1 MRNENCLCPHTPHM
15 LRHAASQSS
24 PTVVLCAHSPN
35 DPPVNTTPRERVL
48 TRMIAA
54 ALSVVFS
61 LALASSAQAQVAG
74 AKTVSAKLPAPDKI
88 VADYLKA
95 VGGKKRLQSIQD
107 ATYEWNVEGQ
117 QDARARTSL
126 KAPASSRTDAIF
138 SNGETND
145 AANARTA
152 WARTTDGTLST
163 LTDREAHAA
172 RLRAALDASH
182 LVDYKKQDALARTA
196 GVEQLASEPAY
207 VVEFSRR
214 NGARL
219 RYYFG
224 ASSKLLLQISDE
236 ARGQTVRFSDYR
248 PAQNGAIEPHRV
260 ETTARDGSTVKLTL
274 REARYNTALG
284 DNLFEPP
291 SDAALNVVELMR
303 EVGRNQKDD
312 DERVS
317 QYTYTRKQTEREIN
331 DKGELKKETIRVYEV
346 YPVANAGEV
355 EKLISE
361 GGVALTPERAAKEEK
376 RVAEEIEKLEHE
388 KEKRKEKKERER
400 AEAAKKGKAADED
413 DPGLSTFLR
422 VSEFV
427 SPRRERFR
435 ERDAIV
441 FDFRARPGYKTQSR
455 EESIVSKLAGVVWI
469 DPADKQIMRL
479 EARLVEGYKVAGGL
493 VASLRPGSAMIFE
506 QTRLA
511 DGVWLPKFEQVNFA
525 AKLFLFA
532 GIRLDATREY
542 SNYKRFATAGA
553 EKLDAPKTPPPT
565 PPPTPARN

>member
-1 MRNENCLCPHTPHM
+1 MRKENSARASKLPFTTLPPSSNVSRAHTPE
-15 LRHAASQSS
+15 A
-24 PTVVLCAHSPN
+24 
-35 DPPVNTTPRERVL
+35 PPLNAPPRARVL
-48 TRMIAA
+48 TRMIAV
-54 ALSVVFS
+54 ALSVVFT
-61 LALASSAQAQVAG
+61 LTLASSAHAQAGGVRPA
-74 AKTVSAKLPAPDKI
+74 SLKLIAPDRI

-107 ATYEWNVEGQ
+107 ATYEWNVEGLSES
-117 QDARARTSL
+117 RARTSL
-126 KAPASSRTDAIF
+126 KAPASSRIDVIPPG
-138 SNGETND
+138 GETNE

-152 WARTTDGTLST
+152 WARSPDGTLST

-172 RLRAALDASH
+172 RLRAALDASR
-182 LVDYKKQDALARTA
+182 LVDYKKQDVLARTA
-196 GVEQLASEPAY
+196 NVEQLGGGPAY

-224 ASSKLLLQISDE
+224 ASSKLLLQITDE
-236 ARGQTVRFSDYR
+236 ARGQTVRLSDYR
-248 PAQNGAIEPHRV
+248 PAQNGVMEPHRV
-260 ETTARDGSTVKLTL
+260 ETTARDGSTVKLSL
-274 REARYNTALG
+274 REARYNSGLT

-317 QYTYTRKQTEREIN
+317 QYTYTRRQTEREIN
-331 DKGELKKETIRVYEV
+331 DKGELKKETIKVYEV

-355 EKLISE
+355 EKLVSE
-361 GGVALTPERAAKEEK
+361 GGVPLSPERMAKEEK
-376 RVAEEIEKLEHE
+376 RVAEEIEKLERE
-388 KEKRKEKKERER
+388 REKRKEKKERER
-400 AEAAKKGKAADED
+400 AEAAKKGKAQDED

-422 VSEFV
+422 VCEFV

-435 ERDAIV
+435 ERETIV

-511 DGVWLPKFEQVNFA
+511 DGVWLPKFEQINFA

-542 SNYKRFATAGA
+542 SNYKRFATAGD
-553 EKLDAPKTPPPT
+553 EKLDSPKTPPPGM
-565 PPPTPARN
+565 P

>member
-1 MRNENCLCPHTPHM
+1 
-15 LRHAASQSS
+15 
-24 PTVVLCAHSPN
+24 V
-35 DPPVNTTPRERVL
+35 
-48 TRMIAA
+48 IAA
-54 ALSVVFS
+54 ALSFVFT
-61 LALASSAQAQVAG
+61 LALAASAHAQASG
-74 AKTVSAKLPAPDKI
+74 AKSVPAKLPAPDRV
-88 VADYLKA
+88 VADYLRA
-95 VGGKKRLQSIQD
+95 VGGKKRLQAIQD
-107 ATYEWNVEGQ
+107 ATCEWGVDGQ

-126 KAPASSRTDAIF
+126 KAPASSRTDVIL

-152 WARTTDGTLST
+152 WARTPDGTLST

-182 LVDYKKQDALARTA
+182 LVDYKKQDVLARTA
-196 GVEQLASEPAY
+196 SVEQAGGEPAY

-224 ASSKLLLQISDE
+224 TSSKLLLQISDD
-236 ARGQTVRFSDYR
+236 ARSQTTRFSDYR
-248 PAQNGAIEPHRV
+248 PAQSGALEPHRV
-260 ETTARDGSTVKLTL
+260 ETTARDGSTVRLTL
-274 REARYNTALG
+274 REARYNTGLT

-303 EVGRNQKDD
+303 EVGRNQKED

-331 DKGELKKETIRVYEV
+331 DKGEVKKETIKVYEV

-355 EKLISE
+355 EKLVSE
-361 GGVALTPERAAKEEK
+361 NGAPLAPERAAKEEK
-376 RVAEEIEKLEHE
+376 RVAEEIEKLERE
-388 KEKRKEKKERER
+388 REKRKEKKERER
-400 AEAAKKGKAADED
+400 AEAAKRGRAQDED
-413 DPGLSTFLR
+413 DPGLSTFLL
-422 VSEFV
+422 VCEFV

-435 ERDAIV
+435 DRDAIV
-441 FDFRARPGYKTQSR
+441 FDFRARPGYKPHSSM
-455 EESIVSKLAGVVWI
+455 EAIVSKLAGVVWI

-493 VASLRPGSAMIFE
+493 VASLRSGSAMTFE

-511 DGVWLPKFEQVNFA
+511 DGVWLPKFEQVNFS

-532 GIRLDATREY
+532 GFRLDATREY
-542 SNYKRFATAGA
+542 SNYKRFATAGD
-553 EKLDAPKTPPPT
+553 EKLDAPKVPPPT
-565 PPPTPARN
+565 PTPTPTLN

>member
-1 MRNENCLCPHTPHM
+1 MRKENYTRADKPPHSIFQP
-15 LRHAASQSS
+15 SS
-24 PTVVLCAHSPN
+24 SVVRVHTFDATLVIA
-35 DPPVNTTPRERVL
+35 TLRERVL

-54 ALSVVFS
+54 ALSFVFT
-61 LALASSAQAQVAG
+61 LALAASAHAQVAG
-74 AKTVSAKLPAPDKI
+74 AKSVPTKLPAPDKI
-88 VADYLKA
+88 VADYVKA
-95 VGGKKRLQSIQD
+95 IGGKKRLQSIQD
-107 ATYEWNVEGQ
+107 ATYEWGVEGQ
-117 QDARARTSL
+117 QDARARTST
-126 KAPASSRTDAIF
+126 KAPASSRTDLIL

-152 WARTTDGTLST
+152 WARTSEGTLGT

-182 LVDYKKQDALARTA
+182 LVDYKKQDVLARTA
-196 GVEQLASEPAY
+196 AVEQTGNEPAY

-224 ASSKLLLQISDE
+224 ATSKLLLQISDE
-236 ARGQTVRFSDYR
+236 ARAQTTRFFDYR
-248 PAQNGAIEPHRV
+248 PAQNGATEPHRV
-260 ETTARDGSTVKLTL
+260 ETTARDGSTVRLAL
-274 REARYNTALG
+274 RESRYNTGLT

-355 EKLISE
+355 EKLVSE

-376 RVAEEIEKLEHE
+376 RVAEEIEKRERE
-388 KEKRKEKKERER
+388 REKRKEKKERER
-400 AEAAKKGKAADED
+400 AADAKKGKAEGED

-422 VSEFV
+422 VCEFV

-441 FDFRARPGYKTQSR
+441 FDFRARPGYKTKSR

-479 EARLVEGYKVAGGL
+479 EARLVEGYKIAGGL

-525 AKLFLFA
+525 AKIFIFA

-542 SNYKRFATAGA
+542 SNYKRFATAGD
-553 EKLDAPKTPPPT
+553 EKLDAPKSPPPGE
-565 PPPTPARN
+565 P

>member
-1 MRNENCLCPHTPHM
+1 MF
-15 LRHAASQSS
+15 
-24 PTVVLCAHSPN
+24 
-35 DPPVNTTPRERVL
+35 
-48 TRMIAA
+48 AA

-61 LALASSAQAQVAG
+61 LALASSAQAQASG
-74 AKTVSAKLPAPDKI
+74 AKAVATKLPAPDKI

-95 VGGKKRLQSIQD
+95 VGGKKRVQSIQD

-126 KAPASSRTDAIF
+126 KAPASSRVDVIF
-138 SNGETND
+138 SSGETND

-152 WARTTDGTLST
+152 WARTPDGTLST

-182 LVDYKKQDALARTA
+182 LVDYKKQDVLARTA
-196 GVEQLASEPAY
+196 GVEQLAGEPAY

-236 ARGQTVRFSDYR
+236 ARGQTTRFSDYR
-248 PAQNGAIEPHRV
+248 PAQNGALEPHHV
-260 ETTARDGSTVKLTL
+260 ETTARDGATVKLTL

-331 DKGELKKETIRVYEV
+331 DKGEVKKETIRVYEV

-361 GGVALTPERAAKEEK
+361 GGVPLTPERMAKEEK

-435 ERDAIV
+435 ERDTIV

-455 EESIVSKLAGVVWI
+455 EESVVSKLAGVVWI

-511 DGVWLPKFEQVNFA
+511 DGVWLPKFEQINFA
-525 AKLFLFA
+525 AKLFIFA

-542 SNYKRFATAGA
+542 SNYKRFATAGE

-565 PPPTPARN
+565 PPES

>member
-1 MRNENCLCPHTPHM
+1 MRKEKHTRTNKFPQAV
-15 LRHAASQSS
+15 LQLSSGIGRARTPDAA
-24 PTVVLCAHSPN
+24 L
-35 DPPVNTTPRERVL
+35 VNATPGARVL

-54 ALSVVFS
+54 ALSFVFA
-61 LALASSAQAQVAG
+61 LALAASAHAQASG
-74 AKTVSAKLPAPDKI
+74 AKPASATKLPAPDRV
-88 VADYLKA
+88 VAEYLKA

-107 ATYEWNVEGQ
+107 ATYEWGVEGQ
-117 QDARARTSL
+117 PESSARTAT
-126 KAPASSRTDAIF
+126 KAPASSRTDLILA
-138 SNGETND
+138 SGETNE

-152 WARTTDGTLST
+152 WARTPDGTLST

-172 RLRAALDASH
+172 RLRAALDASR
-182 LVDYKKQDALARTA
+182 LVDYKKQDVLARTA
-196 GVEQLASEPAY
+196 ALEQAANEPAY

-219 RYYFG
+219 RYHFG

-236 ARGQTVRFSDYR
+236 ARGQTTRFSDYR
-248 PAQNGAIEPHRV
+248 PAQNGALEPHRV
-260 ETTARDGSTVKLTL
+260 ETVARDGSTVKLAL
-274 REARYNTALG
+274 RAARYNTGLG

-303 EVGRNQKDD
+303 EVSRNQKED

-331 DKGELKKETIRVYEV
+331 DRGEVKRETVRVYEV
-346 YPVANAGEV
+346 YPVANAGDV
-355 EKLISE
+355 EKLVSE
-361 GGVALTPERAAKEEK
+361 NGVALTPERAAKEEK
-376 RVAEEIEKLEHE
+376 RVAEEIERRERERDKRR
-388 KEKRKEKKERER
+388 EKRERER
-400 AEAAKKGKAADED
+400 AGGARKGRGEGED

-422 VSEFV
+422 VCEFV

-435 ERDAIV
+435 DRAAIV

-469 DPADKQIMRL
+469 DPADKRIMRL

-511 DGVWLPKFEQVNFA
+511 DGVWLPKYEQINFA
-525 AKLFLFA
+525 AKLFIFA
-532 GIRLDATREY
+532 GIQLDATREY
-542 SNYKRFATAGA
+542 SNYKRFTTAGD

-565 PPPTPARN
+565 PPPAPARH

>member
-1 MRNENCLCPHTPHM
+1 MRNENCLRPHAPHM
-15 LRHAASQSS
+15 LRHAAPESS
-24 PTVVLCAHSPN
+24 PTDVRAHPPN
-35 DPPVNTTPRERVL
+35 DPPVNKTPRARVL

-54 ALSVVFS
+54 VLSVVFS

-74 AKTVSAKLPAPDKI
+74 AKTVATKLPAPDKI

-117 QDARARTSL
+117 QDARARTSF
-126 KAPASSRTDAIF
+126 KAPASSRIDVIL

-152 WARTTDGTLST
+152 WARTPDGTLST

-172 RLRAALDASH
+172 RLRAALDASR
-182 LVDYKKQDALARTA
+182 LVDYKKQDVLARTA
-196 GVEQLASEPAY
+196 NVEQLGNEPAY

-224 ASSKLLLQISDE
+224 ASSKLLLRISDD
-236 ARGQTVRFSDYR
+236 ARGQTTRFSDYR
-248 PAQNGAIEPHRV
+248 PTQNGALEPHHV

-274 REARYNTALG
+274 REARYNSGLG

-331 DKGELKKETIRVYEV
+331 DKGEVKKETIKVYEV

-355 EKLISE
+355 EKLVSE
-361 GGVALTPERAAKEEK
+361 DGVALTPERAAKEEK

-400 AEAAKKGKAADED
+400 AEAAKKGKAAEEV

-506 QTRLA
+506 QTRLG

-525 AKLFLFA
+525 AKLFIFA

-542 SNYKRFATAGA
+542 SNYKRFATAGE
-553 EKLDAPKTPPPT
+553 EKLDAPKTPPPES
-565 PPPTPARN
+565 

>member
-1 MRNENCLCPHTPHM
+1 VP
-15 LRHAASQSS
+15 SI
-24 PTVVLCAHSPN
+24 N
-35 DPPVNTTPRERVL
+35 DQPVNATPRARVL
-48 TRMIAA
+48 TRVFAA
-54 ALSVVFS
+54 ALSFVFT
-61 LALASSAQAQVAG
+61 LALASNAQAQAAG
-74 AKTVSAKLPAPDKI
+74 AKTVPAKLPAPDR
-88 VADYLKA
+88 VVSDYLKT
-95 VGGKKRLQSIQD
+95 VGGRKRLQSIQD
-107 ATYEWNVEGQ
+107 ATYEWGVGGQ
-117 QDARARTSL
+117 PDARARTSL
-126 KAPASSRTDAIF
+126 KAPASSRTDLILTG
-138 SNGETND
+138 GETND

-152 WARTTDGTLST
+152 WARTSGGTLST

-182 LVDYKKQDALARTA
+182 LVDYKKQDVLARTA
-196 GVEQLASEPAY
+196 AVEQLAGEPAY

-224 ASSKLLLQISDE
+224 ASSKLLLQITDD
-236 ARGQTVRFSDYR
+236 ARAQTTRFSDYR
-248 PAQNGAIEPHRV
+248 PAQNGALEPHRV
-260 ETTARDGSTVKLTL
+260 ETTARDGSTIRLAL
-274 REARYNTALG
+274 REARYNTGLG

-291 SDAALNVVELMR
+291 GDAALNVVELMR
-303 EVGRNQKDD
+303 EVARNQKDD

-331 DKGELKKETIRVYEV
+331 DRGELKKETIKVYEV

-355 EKLISE
+355 EKLVSE
-361 GGVALTPERAAKEEK
+361 GGVPLTPERAAKEEK
-376 RVAEEIEKLEHE
+376 RVGEEIEKLERE
-388 KEKRKEKKERER
+388 RGKRKEKQERER
-400 AEAAKKGKAADED
+400 AEAAKKGRAEGED

-435 ERDAIV
+435 ERETIV
-441 FDFRARPGYKTQSR
+441 FDFRARPGYKPQSR

-511 DGVWLPKFEQVNFA
+511 DGVWLPKFEQINFA
-525 AKLFLFA
+525 AKLFIFA

-542 SNYKRFATAGA
+542 SNYKRFATAGD

-565 PPPTPARN
+565 PPPAPNLN

>member
-1 MRNENCLCPHTPHM
+1 MRKQNHTRAHE
-15 LRHAASQSS
+15 LTSTILQSS
-24 PTVVLCAHSPN
+24 PGARRASVPDASTVNA
-35 DPPVNTTPRERVL
+35 TPRARVL
-48 TRMIAA
+48 TVMIAA
-54 ALSVVFS
+54 ALSFVFA
-61 LALASSAQAQVAG
+61 LALAAPAHAQAGG
-74 AKTVSAKLPAPDKI
+74 AKSVPAKLPAPDRV
-88 VADYLKA
+88 VADYLKT

-107 ATYEWNVEGQ
+107 ATYEWSVKGQ
-117 QDARARTSL
+117 ADARARTST
-126 KAPASSRTDAIF
+126 KAPASSRTDLIL
-138 SNGETND
+138 SSGETND

-152 WARTTDGTLST
+152 WARTPAGALST

-172 RLRAALDASH
+172 RLRAALDASR
-182 LVDYKKQDALARTA
+182 LVDYKKQDVLARTA
-196 GVEQLASEPAY
+196 AVERAGDEPAY

-224 ASSKLLLQISDE
+224 ASSKLLLQISDD
-236 ARGQTVRFSDYR
+236 ARGQTTRFADYR
-248 PAQNGAIEPHRV
+248 PAQNGALEPHRV
-260 ETTARDGSTVKLTL
+260 ETTARDGSTVRLAL
-274 REARYNTALG
+274 REARYNTGLT

-303 EVGRNQKDD
+303 EVGRNQKDA

-331 DKGELKKETIRVYEV
+331 DRGELKKETVRVYEV

-355 EKLISE
+355 EKLVSE
-361 GGVALTPERAAKEEK
+361 NGVPLTPERAAKEEK
-376 RVAEEIEKLEHE
+376 RVADEIEKLERE
-388 KEKRKEKKERER
+388 REKRKEKKERER
-400 AEAAKKGKAADED
+400 AEGAKKGKAEGED

-422 VSEFV
+422 VCEFV

-435 ERDAIV
+435 DRDAIV
-441 FDFRARPGYKTQSR
+441 FDFRARPGFKPR
-455 EESIVSKLAGVVWI
+455 GRDESIVSKLAGVVWI
-469 DPADKQIMRL
+469 DPTEKQIMRL

-532 GIRLDATREY
+532 GFRLDATREY
-542 SNYKRFATAGA
+542 SNYKRFSTAGD
-553 EKLDAPKTPPPT
+553 EKLDAPKTPPPS
-565 PPPTPARN
+565 PTPTPRLN

>member
-1 MRNENCLCPHTPHM
+1 
-15 LRHAASQSS
+15 
-24 PTVVLCAHSPN
+24 
-35 DPPVNTTPRERVL
+35 
-48 TRMIAA
+48 MIAA
-54 ALSVVFS
+54 ALTFAFT
-61 LALASSAQAQVAG
+61 LALAPSAHAQAGG
-74 AKTVSAKLPAPDKI
+74 AKSAAAKLPAPDRV

-95 VGGKKRLQSIQD
+95 VGGKKRLRSIQD

-117 QDARARTSL
+117 PDARARTSL
-126 KAPASSRTDAIF
+126 KAPASSRTDLILAG
-138 SNGETND
+138 GETND

-152 WARTTDGTLST
+152 WARTPEGTLST

-182 LVDYKKQDALARTA
+182 LVDYKKQDVLARTA
-196 GVEQLASEPAY
+196 AVEQVGSEPAY

-214 NGARL
+214 NGSRL

-224 ASSKLLLQISDE
+224 ASSKLLLQISDD
-236 ARGQTVRFSDYR
+236 ARAQTVRFSDYR
-248 PAQNGAIEPHRV
+248 PAQNGALEAHRV
-260 ETTARDGSTVKLTL
+260 ETTARDGSTVRLAL
-274 REARYNTALG
+274 REARYNSGLT

-317 QYTYTRKQTEREIN
+317 QYTYTRKQTEREIS
-331 DKGELKKETIRVYEV
+331 DRGELKKETIKVYEV

-355 EKLISE
+355 EKLMSE
-361 GGVALTPERAAKEEK
+361 GGVALTTERAAKEEK
-376 RVAEEIEKLEHE
+376 RVAEEIERLERE
-388 KEKRKEKKERER
+388 REKRKEKKERER
-400 AEAAKKGKAADED
+400 AEAAKKGQAQDED

-422 VSEFV
+422 VCEFV

-435 ERDAIV
+435 ERDAVV

-455 EESIVSKLAGVVWI
+455 MEAIVSKLAGVVWI

-525 AKLFLFA
+525 AKLFIFA

-542 SNYKRFATAGA
+542 SNYKRFTTAGD
-553 EKLDAPKTPPPT
+553 EKLDAPKAPPPAAT
-565 PPPTPARN
+565 PTPTRN